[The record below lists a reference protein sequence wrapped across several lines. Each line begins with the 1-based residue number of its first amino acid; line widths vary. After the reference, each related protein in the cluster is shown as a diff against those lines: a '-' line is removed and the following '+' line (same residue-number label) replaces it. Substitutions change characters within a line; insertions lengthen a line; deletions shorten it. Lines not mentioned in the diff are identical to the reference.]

1 MAKQFLC
8 NNRKAV
14 CLLRGCRHMHVQEEK
29 VEGPISPSPLSSFCG
44 PSLENSGQG
53 VRLRVPATVRSGRS
67 SPGGEVGDNLI
78 VPGK

>member
-1 MAKQFLC
+1 
-8 NNRKAV
+8 
-14 CLLRGCRHMHVQEEK
+14 MHVQEEK

-78 VPGK
+78 IPGK